1 MDDDELRARAEQ
13 WANEDP
19 DPATAETVRAWLA
32 TDDLDALRSAFA
44 GPLRF
49 GTAGLRAPIGA
60 GPARMNRAVVRRTT
74 AGVAARLR
82 VEPRAAERGVVV
94 AGDHRH
100 GSQRFAD
107 EAAAVIAGAG
117 LPAFRLPGAVPTPLL
132 AFAVRRLDAAAGIMV
147 TASHN
152 PADDNGYKLYWGDGA
167 QIRPPLD
174 DEIAAAAADVA
185 DLRRIA
191 TSPEATKR
199 VNGLL
204 AEAHLEAC
212 AAQAPRPPAA
222 RVRIVHTA
230 LHGVAGAT
238 CLAAL
243 RRAGFTELHETPEQ
257 ADPDPDFPTVTR
269 PNPEQ
274 PGVLDLALAEA
285 DRVDADLVLANDPD
299 GDRLAVA
306 VRDPDAHNGDG
317 AAPWRRLTGDEV
329 GCLLGEHLLA
339 RDGGSDA
346 VVATTVV
353 SSRLLARIAADHDAE
368 HVQTLTGFKWL
379 APEADRAAARG
390 KVLRLAY
397 EQALGFMVTPQVR
410 DKDGI
415 AAAVAVAD
423 LAADV
428 AGRGSSLP
436 AELGRLARRHGL
448 HHTGERARPL
458 GEDDDTAAVFAA
470 LRRTVPEAVG
480 GSDVVAV
487 EDHVAGERRAADG
500 TVQPLATPSTELIG
514 VELADGSRVQA
525 RPSGTEPLLKCY
537 AEVVEAVD
545 DAEPTAAARRR
556 ADRRLGELL
565 SALVTLVD
573 AAAEAA
579 AGSGGPSSGPLPP
592 ASGG

>member
-13 WANEDP
+13 WAREDP
-19 DPATAETVRAWLA
+19 DPATAETVRGWLA
-32 TDDLDALRSAFA
+32 GDDLDALRHAFA
-44 GPLRF
+44 APLRF
-49 GTAGLRAPIGA
+49 GTAGLRGPVGA
-60 GPARMNRAVVRRTT
+60 GPARMNLAVVRRIT

-100 GSQRFAD
+100 GSQDFAD
-107 EAAAVIAGAG
+107 EAAAVLTGSG
-117 LPAFRLPGAVPTPLL
+117 LPVFRLPGAVPTPLL
-132 AFAVRRLDAAAGIMV
+132 AFAVRRLDAAAGVMI

-152 PADDNGYKLYWGDGA
+152 PADDNGYKLYWDDGA

-174 DEIAAAAADVA
+174 NEIAAAASDVG
-185 DLRRIA
+185 DLHAVAR
-191 TSPEATKR
+191 SPEAVKR

-204 AEAHLEAC
+204 AEAHLDAC
-212 AAQAPRPPAA
+212 AALAPRPPAT
-222 RVRIVHTA
+222 RTRIVHTA

-243 RRAGFTELHETPEQ
+243 RRAGFDDLHETPEQ

-306 VRDPDAHNGDG
+306 VRDADAHGGGDG
-317 AAPWRRLTGDEV
+317 GGDDGSAWRRLTGDEI

-353 SSRLLARIAADHDAE
+353 SSRLLARIAADHGADYVE
-368 HVQTLTGFKWL
+368 TLTGFKWL
-379 APEADRAAARG
+379 APEADHAAARG

-415 AAAVAVAD
+415 AAAVAIAD
-423 LAADV
+423 LAAD
-428 AGRGSSLP
+428 AAARGMSLP
-436 AELGRLARRHGL
+436 AELDRLARRHGL
-448 HHTGERARPL
+448 HHTGEHSRPIR
-458 GEDDDTAAVFAA
+458 EVDDTAAILAA
-470 LRRTVPEAVG
+470 LREALPDAVG
-480 GSDVVAV
+480 GQDVVAV
-487 EDHVAGERRAADG
+487 CDHAAGERRAADG
-500 TVQPLATPSTELIG
+500 TVQPLTTPATELLG
-514 VELADGSRVQA
+514 VELTDGSRLQV

-537 AEVVEAVD
+537 AEVIEAVAD
-545 DAEPTAAARRR
+545 GEPTAEARRR
-556 ADRRLGELL
+556 ADRRLSELL
-565 SALVTLVD
+565 TALAALVD
-573 AAAEAA
+573 AAVDTASRE
-579 AGSGGPSSGPLPP
+579 GPPP
-592 ASGG
+592 RE

>member
-13 WANEDP
+13 WARQDP
-19 DPATAETVRAWLA
+19 DPATAETVRDWLA
-32 TDDLDALRSAFA
+32 SDDLEALRRAFA
-44 GPLRF
+44 APLRF
-49 GTAGLRAPIGA
+49 GTAGLRAPVGP
-60 GPARMNRAVVRRTT
+60 GPARMNRAVVRRIT

-100 GSQRFAD
+100 GSQDFAD
-107 EAAAVIAGAG
+107 EAAAVLTGSG
-117 LPAFRLPGAVPTPLL
+117 LPVFRLPGAVPTPLL
-132 AFAVRRLDAAAGIMV
+132 AFAVRRLDAAAGVMI

-152 PADDNGYKLYWGDGA
+152 PADDNGYKLYWDDGA

-174 DEIAAAAADVA
+174 DEVAAAASDVG
-185 DLRRIA
+185 DLHEVAR
-191 TSPEATKR
+191 SPEAVKR

-204 AEAHLEAC
+204 AEAHLDVC
-212 AAQAPRPPAA
+212 AALAPRPPAA
-222 RVRIVHTA
+222 RTRIVHTA

-243 RRAGFTELHETPEQ
+243 RRAGFADLHETPEQ
-257 ADPDPDFPTVTR
+257 ADPDPGFPTVTR

-306 VRDPDAHNGDG
+306 VRDADAAGGDG
-317 AAPWRRLTGDEV
+317 GAAWRRLTGDEI

-353 SSRLLARIAADHDAE
+353 SSRLLARIAADHGAE
-368 HVQTLTGFKWL
+368 YVETLTGFKWL
-379 APEADRAAARG
+379 APEADHAAARG

-423 LAADV
+423 LAAD
-428 AGRGSSLP
+428 AAARGTSLP
-436 AELGRLARRHGL
+436 AELDRLARRHGL
-448 HHTGERARPL
+448 HRTGERSRPI
-458 GEDDDTAAVFAA
+458 GETDDPGTILAA
-470 LRRTVPEAVG
+470 LREALPDAISG
-480 GSDVVAV
+480 RDVVAV
-487 EDHVAGERRAADG
+487 CDHAAGERRAADG
-500 TVQPLATPSTELIG
+500 TVQPLSTPATELLG
-514 VELADGSRVQA
+514 VELADGARLQV

-537 AEVVEAVD
+537 AEVIEAVAD
-545 DAEPTAAARRR
+545 SELTADARRR
-556 ADRRLGELL
+556 ADGWLSELL
-565 SALVTLVD
+565 TALAALVD
-573 AAAEAA
+573 AAVDAASRGGSLPSAE
-579 AGSGGPSSGPLPP
+579 
-592 ASGG
+592 

>member
-1 MDDDELRARAEQ
+1 MDDDELRARAAQ
-13 WANEDP
+13 WARQDP

-32 TDDLDALRSAFA
+32 GDDLDALRAVFA

-49 GTAGLRAPIGA
+49 GTAGVRAPLGP
-60 GPARMNRAVVRRTT
+60 GPARMNRAVVRRIT

-100 GSQRFAD
+100 GSQDFAD

-132 AFAVRRLDAAAGIMV
+132 AFAVRRLDAAAGVMI

-152 PADDNGYKLYWGDGA
+152 PAGDNGYKLYWGDGA
-167 QIRPPLD
+167 QIRPPVD
-174 DEIAAAAADVA
+174 DEITAAAADVG
-185 DLRRIA
+185 DLGDVA
-191 TSPEATKR
+191 TSPEAVKR

-204 AEAHLEAC
+204 ADAHLAAC
-212 AAQAPRPPAA
+212 AAQAPAAPAVP
-222 RVRIVHTA
+222 VRIVHTA

-243 RRAGFTELHETPEQ
+243 RHAGFADLHETPEQ
-257 ADPDPDFPTVTR
+257 ADPDPDFPTVTH

-285 DRVDADLVLANDPD
+285 DRVNADLVLANDPD

-306 VRDPDAHNGDG
+306 VRDPGEHDGDG
-317 AAPWRRLTGDEV
+317 PGPWRRLTGDEV
-329 GCLLGEHLLA
+329 GCLLGEYLLA
-339 RDGGSDA
+339 RDGGSGA

-353 SSRLLARIAADHDAE
+353 SSRLLARIAADYGAE
-368 HVQTLTGFKWL
+368 HVETLTGFKWL

-423 LAADV
+423 LAAD
-428 AGRGSSLP
+428 AAARGSSLP
-436 AELGRLARRHGL
+436 AELDRLARRHGL
-448 HHTGERARPL
+448 HHTGEHTRPL
-458 GEDDDTAAVFAA
+458 GEDDDAVAVFASLRAA
-470 LRRTVPEAVG
+470 LPEAIG

-487 EDHVAGERRAADG
+487 HDHAAGQRRAADG
-500 TVQPLATPSTELIG
+500 TARPLATPRAELVG

-525 RPSGTEPLLKCY
+525 RPSGTEPLVKCY
-537 AEVVEAVD
+537 AEVIEAVD
-545 DAEPTAAARRR
+545 DAEPVAAARSR
-556 ADRRLGELL
+556 ADRRLRELL
-565 SALVTLVD
+565 AALATTVD
-573 AAAEAA
+573 AAAGRA
-579 AGSGGPSSGPLPP
+579 S
-592 ASGG
+592 ASGRPPPSVE

>member
-1 MDDDELRARAEQ
+1 MDDDALRAHAQQ
-13 WANEDP
+13 WARQDP

-32 TDDLDALRSAFA
+32 RDDLDALRSAFA
-44 GPLRF
+44 GRLQF
-49 GTAGLRAPIGA
+49 GTAGLRAPVGP
-60 GPARMNRAVVRRTT
+60 GPARMNRAVVRRIT

-117 LPAFRLPGAVPTPLL
+117 LPAFRLPGPVPTPLL
-132 AFAVRRLDAAAGIMV
+132 AFAVRRLDAAAGVMI

-152 PADDNGYKLYWGDGA
+152 PAGDNGYKLYWGDGA
-167 QIRPPLD
+167 QIRPPVD
-174 DEIAAAAADVA
+174 AEITDAAADVA
-185 DLRRIA
+185 DLAAVA
-191 TSPEATKR
+191 TSPEAAKR

-204 AEAHLEAC
+204 AEAHLAVC
-212 AAQAPRPPAA
+212 AAQAPAPPAA
-222 RVRIVHTA
+222 PVRIVHTA

-243 RRAGFTELHETPEQ
+243 RRAGFVELHETAEQ
-257 ADPDPDFPTVTR
+257 ADPDPDFPTLTH

-285 DRVDADLVLANDPD
+285 DRVGADLVLANDPD

-306 VRDPDAHNGDG
+306 VRDRDDPQRERG
-317 AAPWRRLTGDEV
+317 APWRQLTGDEI

-346 VVATTVV
+346 VVASTVV
-353 SSRLLARIAADHDAE
+353 SSRLLARIAADHGAE
-368 HVQTLTGFKWL
+368 HVETLTGFKWL

-423 LAADV
+423 LAA
-428 AGRGSSLP
+428 AAAARGSSLP
-436 AELGRLARRHGL
+436 AELDRLARRHGL
-448 HHTGERARPL
+448 HHTGEHTRAIDERA
-458 GEDDDTAAVFAA
+458 GAAAVFAA
-470 LRRTVPEAVG
+470 VRDAVPETVA

-487 EDHVAGERRAADG
+487 CDHAAGERRAADG
-500 TVQPLATPSTELIG
+500 AVQPLDTPPADLIS
-514 VELADGSRVQA
+514 VELADGSRVQT

-537 AEVVEAVD
+537 AEVVDAVD
-545 DAEPTAAARRR
+545 DAEPVDAARRR
-556 ADRRLGELL
+556 ADRRLRELL
-565 SALVTLVD
+565 AALAAWVD
-573 AAAEAA
+573 AAAASA
-579 AGSGGPSSGPLPP
+579 AGRPP
-592 ASGG
+592 PRPPTSEA